1 MLFRQPQPRTFVSLL
16 LLLFYLILSIY
27 HPIESP
33 VSDKNK
39 KKMNMNKNENNKNKN
54 NKKPVCTRYVCM

>member
-1 MLFRQPQPRTFVSLL
+1 M
-16 LLLFYLILSIY
+16 Y

-33 VSDKNK
+33 VPDKNK

-54 NKKPVCTRYVCM
+54 NRKPVSCMYLTFFPESGVCTTVSRFPLSVTR